1 MIIFVD
7 PTNTYM
13 NWWPIVEEQRQHA
26 PTLLVPMPWK
36 NLTTSRVFSDTFWN
50 KYIQKRDRKM
60 NQRRKQKRG
69 TNVYKVWNQKFIFM
83 REAARAN
90 PFDTEFFYWIDA
102 GYIRNS
108 AHSLR
113 CTPLVRN
120 NITESSAV
128 DPRTQ
133 LVYHMIHEYPTYE
146 IAGGAWGGSSKAI
159 QLHYHHY
166 WRTFWYLVLYSD
178 KECPGYEQR
187 VQVWMCRSFPE
198 LCVIN
203 RSRFWFEMGLTW
215 LRKEEYDFSKKSRII
230 PVDNTTTLPPLTEDF
245 KIKFPLNASIE
256 HIPEIPKGQLSLEQ
270 SMGYTHFLVGAIY
283 E

>member
-1 MIIFVD
+1 MAGSDPMIIFVD

-133 LVYHMIHEYPTYE
+133 LVYHMIHEYPKHGEARPKLFNYIIITIGEPSGTLCFTVIRNVLGMSNACRYGCVE
-146 IAGGAWGGSSKAI
+146 ASQSCVSSIAAGFGLKWV
-159 QLHYHHY
+159 LHG
-166 WRTFWYLVLYSD
+166 FA
-178 KECPGYEQR
+178 
-187 VQVWMCRSFPE
+187 
-198 LCVIN
+198 
-203 RSRFWFEMGLTW
+203 
-215 LRKEEYDFSKKSRII
+215 RK
-230 PVDNTTTLPPLTEDF
+230 NTTFQRKVE
-245 KIKFPLNASIE
+245 
-256 HIPEIPKGQLSLEQ
+256 
-270 SMGYTHFLVGAIY
+270 
-283 E
+283 